1 MNEPEP
7 RHEAFGLLPGHGYSA
22 CALRAHFASGAL
34 SVDTFTGG
42 LLERIKR
49 YEPAVQAWEWI
60 DETRVL
66 TAARDGARRFAG
78 GDARPL
84 EGIAF
89 GIKDVIETD
98 GIPTR
103 MGSPLFADYVPTAS
117 ASVVHDLESAG
128 AIILGKTVTTE
139 FATQCPGKTRNPWNP
154 AHTPGGSS
162 SGSAA
167 AVAAGFVP
175 VAIGTQTRGSTI
187 RPAAFCGVVGY
198 KPTFGAVSTAG
209 IFPTSATLDHVGF
222 FANSVEDISLM
233 ASVCAPSVKV
243 QAQADGVPPT
253 LAFAAS
259 PYWHLAEPPQRR
271 CIEAAIQRFTEAGAP
286 VRSIDLPS
294 DFERALD
301 VTNTIQ
307 RFELYHLHGHKLEG
321 WRSSI
326 SRQFLEYMESGQRI
340 TEQQYRDA
348 LDYRGKLIALYD
360 EIVAPYSAVLTAP
373 ANGEAP
379 AGITATG
386 DATFCTTW
394 TLCGAP
400 AIAIPAGFGP
410 RHLPL
415 GIQLVGHRHRDGE
428 LLDAAHWCEKALKQ
442 RPRFA

>member
-1 MNEPEP
+1 MNKPEL
-7 RHEAFGLLPGHGYSA
+7 RHEAFDLLPGLGYSA
-22 CALRAHFASGAL
+22 CALRAYFESGAL
-34 SVDTFTGG
+34 SVDTFMGG

-60 DETRVL
+60 DAARAI
-66 TAARDGARRFAG
+66 TAARDGTSRFAG
-78 GDARPL
+78 RDARPL
-84 EGIAF
+84 EGIPF
-89 GIKDVIETD
+89 GIKDVIETG

-103 MGSPLFADYVPTAS
+103 MGSPLFADYVPTTS
-117 ASVVHDLESAG
+117 ASVVRDLESAG

-222 FANSVEDISLM
+222 FANSVEDITLI
-233 ASVCAPSVKV
+233 ATVCAPSIKA
-243 QAQADGVPPT
+243 QTQADGVPPT
-253 LAFAAS
+253 LAFVAS
-259 PYWHLAEPPQRR
+259 PYWHLAESPQRR
-271 CIEAAIQRFTEAGAP
+271 CIEAAIQRFTEAGAL
-286 VRSIDLPS
+286 VQSINLPS

-301 VTNTIQ
+301 ITNTIQ
-307 RFELYHLHGHKLEG
+307 RFELYQLHGHNLKG

-326 SRQFLEYMESGQRI
+326 SHQFLEYMESGQRI
-340 TEQQYRDA
+340 TEQQYQDA
-348 LDYRGKLIALYD
+348 LNYRGRLIALYD

-379 AGITATG
+379 VGITATG
-386 DATFCTTW
+386 DATFCAIW
-394 TLCGAP
+394 TLCGVP
-400 AIAIPAGFGP
+400 AIVIPAGLGP

-415 GIQLVGHRHRDGE
+415 GIQLIGHRRLDGE
-428 LLDAAHWCEKALKQ
+428 LLETAHWCEKALK
-442 RPRFA
+442 RWPRFS